1 MLTDTFGCRIA
12 LDLTGAFDRSS
23 EGRAM
28 ARQHAQQISAHLGV
42 PAFALHDLTCCVA
55 TPIRSCIEVQPLQRS
70 EVAMRFGI
78 NLLRAALAAVV
89 GICLWQ
95 CGTANAAAVEYL
107 QVPSPSMGRDIPV
120 AFHGGRS
127 ARGVPAGHVD
137 AGPDVSNWVPASTR

>member
-1 MLTDTFGCRIA
+1 
-12 LDLTGAFDRSS
+12 
-23 EGRAM
+23 
-28 ARQHAQQISAHLGV
+28 
-42 PAFALHDLTCCVA
+42 
-55 TPIRSCIEVQPLQRS
+55 
-70 EVAMRFGI
+70 MRFGI

-127 ARGVPAGHVD
+127 ARGVPAGRIRRRARREQLSARGNAMNTM
-137 AGPDVSNWVPASTR
+137 AGKGASVVAPASGAYSLYTNWEQQASVPLDTTTATAAAFTCAGSTRPRELR